1 MQNNT
6 ENNSAGSLEIVIR
19 HVRDAVAFMRRRGAK
34 TEHAIVDVAGMFELS
49 PSRTKSLFYRDKMWG
64 MACDEVA
71 RIEARFVAHLD
82 REIALSV
89 EYTEAL
95 RAKRN
100 ELNKGREACK
110 NAASLLDT
118 SGSGSI
124 GSHCGLA
131 A

>member
-1 MQNNT
+1 MRSNT
-6 ENNSAGSLEIVIR
+6 ENNSAGSLEIVIQ

-34 TEHAIVDVAGMFELS
+34 TEHAIVDVANMFELS
-49 PSRTKSLFYRDKMWG
+49 QSRTKSLFYRDKMWG

-95 RAKRN
+95 LAKRN
-100 ELNKGREACK
+100 ELKGREACK
-110 NAASLLDT
+110 NAASQRDT

-124 GSHCGLA
+124 GSRCGLA

>member
-1 MQNNT
+1 MRNDT
-6 ENNSAGSLEIVIR
+6 ENNWVSILEPVIC
-19 HVRDAVAFMRRRGAK
+19 HVRDAVAFARRRGIK
-34 TEHAIVDVAGMFELS
+34 TEHAIRDISKVFSLTHA
-49 PSRTKSLFYRDKMWG
+49 RTYSLFYRHRMWG

-95 RAKRN
+95 LAKRN
-100 ELNKGREACK
+100 ELKGREACK
-110 NAASLLDT
+110 NAASQRDT
-118 SGSGSI
+118 SGSNSI